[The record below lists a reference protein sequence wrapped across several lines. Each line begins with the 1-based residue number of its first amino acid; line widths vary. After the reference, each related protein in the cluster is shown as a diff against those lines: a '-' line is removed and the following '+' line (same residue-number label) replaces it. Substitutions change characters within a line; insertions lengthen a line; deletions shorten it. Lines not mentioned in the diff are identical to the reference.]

1 MGTLCLVR
9 ETNNSWQKDLACNKP
24 REHSAVGACHA
35 TTRKIRNGPFRLL
48 GSGYFECVV
57 HYNGKVYRGISI
69 DPLEATKRTFGLA
82 GKREGADL
90 R

>member
-1 MGTLCLVR
+1 MQQASRTLRRWSV
-9 ETNNSWQKDLACNKP
+9 S
-24 REHSAVGACHA
+24 CHHEKESER
-35 TTRKIRNGPFRLL
+35 TIRLL
-48 GSGYFECVV
+48 GSGYFECIV

-69 DPLEATKRTFGLA
+69 DPLEATKRTFGLV